1 MFTDALLIGLLAGLA
16 GVDLFDGLTHFH
28 RPVVIGPLVGLILGD
43 VQTGLLVGG
52 SLELVWMGMVPLA
65 GAQPPNVVIGGVVG
79 TAFAILTHAD
89 PKVAIG
95 VAVPFAIAVQGC
107 ITLLFTAFSPM
118 MHKCDKMVQALNWR
132 GIERVNY
139 LGITIL
145 FCFYF
150 IVAFL
155 PVYFGAD
162 AASVMVQKA
171 PIWLLDGLDVA
182 GGMMPAIGFS
192 LLMKIMMKK
201 TYVAYFI
208 LGFISVTFLNM
219 PIIAVALGA
228 FAIAL
233 IDFFNRSRN
242 EQEGDSN
249 APASSANVQEME
261 DGI

>member
-1 MFTDALLIGLLAGLA
+1 M
-16 GVDLFDGLTHFH
+16 
-28 RPVVIGPLVGLILGD
+28 VIGPIVGLILGD

-52 SLELVWMGMVPLA
+52 TLELVWMGMVPLA
-65 GAQPPNVVIGGVVG
+65 GAQPPNVVIGGIIG
-79 TAFAILTHAD
+79 TTFAIMTHAD

-95 VAVPFAIAVQGC
+95 IAVPFSIAVQGC
-107 ITLLFTAFSPM
+107 ITLLFTLYSPM
-118 MHKCDKMVQALNWR
+118 MHKCDEMVKKLNWR
-132 GIERVNY
+132 GIEMVNY
-139 LGITIL
+139 FGILIL
-145 FCFYF
+145 FSFYF

-155 PVYFGAD
+155 PIYFGAD
-162 AASVMVQKA
+162 AASAMVQKA
-171 PIWLLDGLDVA
+171 PQWLLDGLAVA

-233 IDFFNRSRN
+233 IDFFNRTRN
-242 EQEGDSN
+242 DNNDNG
-249 APASSANVQEME
+249 SSPKVAQEMN

>member
-1 MFTDALLIGLLAGLA
+1 MLLHALLIGLLAGIA
-16 GVDLFDGLTHFH
+16 GVDLFNGLTHIH
-28 RPVVIGPLVGLILGD
+28 RPIVIGPLVGLILGD
-43 VQTGLLVGG
+43 LHTGLLVGG
-52 SLELVWMGMVPLA
+52 TLELVWMGMVPLA
-65 GAQPPNVVIGGVVG
+65 GAQPPNVVIGGVIG

-95 VAVPFAIAVQGC
+95 VAVPFSIAVQGC

-118 MHKCDKMVQALNWR
+118 MHRCDEMVKVLNWR

-139 LGITIL
+139 LGMSIL
-145 FCFYF
+145 FFFYF

-155 PVYFGAD
+155 PIYFGAD

-171 PIWLLDGLDVA
+171 PRWLLDGLAVA

-233 IDFFNRSRN
+233 IDFFNRTRG
-242 EQEGDSN
+242 EQDHN
-249 APASSANVQEME
+249 HAAPAGQAKEME
-261 DGI
+261 NGI

>member
-1 MFTDALLIGLLAGLA
+1 M
-16 GVDLFDGLTHFH
+16 
-28 RPVVIGPLVGLILGD
+28 VIGPIVGLILGD

-52 SLELVWMGMVPLA
+52 TLELVWMGMVPLA
-65 GAQPPNVVIGGVVG
+65 GAQPPNVVIGGIIG
-79 TAFAILTHAD
+79 TTFAIMTQAD

-95 VAVPFAIAVQGC
+95 IAVPFSIAVQGC
-107 ITLLFTAFSPM
+107 ITLLFTLYSPM
-118 MHKCDKMVQALNWR
+118 MHKCDEMVKKLNWR
-132 GIERVNY
+132 GIEMVNY
-139 LGITIL
+139 FGILIL
-145 FCFYF
+145 FSFYF

-155 PVYFGAD
+155 PIYFGAD
-162 AASVMVQKA
+162 AASAMVQKA
-171 PIWLLDGLDVA
+171 PQWLLDGLAVA

-233 IDFFNRSRN
+233 IDFFNRTRN
-242 EQEGDSN
+242 DNNDNG
-249 APASSANVQEME
+249 SSPKVAQEMN

>member
-1 MFTDALLIGLLAGLA
+1 MMTDALLIALIAGIA
-16 GVDLFDGLTHFH
+16 GVDLFNGLTHFH
-28 RPVVIGPLVGLILGD
+28 RPVVIGPTVGLILGD

-52 SLELVWMGMVPLA
+52 TLELVWMGMVPLA
-65 GAQPPNVVIGGVVG
+65 GAQPPNVVIGGIIG
-79 TAFAILTHAD
+79 TTFAIMTHAD

-95 VAVPFAIAVQGC
+95 IAVPFSIAVQGC
-107 ITLLFTAFSPM
+107 ITLLFTLYSPM
-118 MHKCDKMVQALNWR
+118 MHKCDEMVKKLNWR
-132 GIERVNY
+132 GIEMVNY
-139 LGITIL
+139 FGILIL
-145 FCFYF
+145 FSFYF

-155 PVYFGAD
+155 PIYFGAD
-162 AASVMVQKA
+162 AASAMVQKA
-171 PIWLLDGLDVA
+171 PQWLLDGLAVA

-233 IDFFNRSRN
+233 IDFFNRTRN
-242 EQEGDSN
+242 DNNDNG
-249 APASSANVQEME
+249 SSPKVAQEMN